1 MPSGFIDK
9 ARITVRSGAGG
20 GGAAP
25 QAPERRLQIF
35 FEELLNGGAVGL
47 LIAALHRDSDGLT
60 GLDAHAHE
68 GHELGGRGGL
78 AAVSLGNSDG
88 AVQALGGF
96 GQQAGGAG
104 VDAYR
109 VGDGVLKLFHPVD
122 IAAQL

>member
-1 MPSGFIDK
+1 MGD
-9 ARITVRSGAGG
+9 
-20 GGAAP
+20 
-25 QAPERRLQIF
+25 APERRVKIF
-35 FEELLNGGAVGL
+35 FEEQLNGGAVGL

-109 VGDGVLKLFHPVD
+109 VGDGVLKLFHGECSFQEISYYIVYH
-122 IAAQL
+122 IRREKSIFML